1 MKIEIKGER
10 KNPLMKREEVTIRAE
25 HSGKA
30 TPSRKD
36 LLKEVATRLKSN
48 EDLII
53 IDKIFS
59 AKGRCQSDI
68 TVLVYKK
75 KDDIPKDKLEKMK
88 RRLEK
93 KKKPG
98 EEEPAPTE
106 AKPAESA
113 EKPVEGEEKPA
124 ETKEEKPA
132 EPETKPDEKEEKK
145 EEKTEEKAE

>member
-1 MKIEIKGER
+1 MKIEIREEK

-36 LLKEVATRLKSN
+36 LIKEVATRLKSK

-59 AKGRCQSDI
+59 ARGRCQSDI
-68 TVLVYKK
+68 TVLVYRK

-93 KKKPG
+93 RK
-98 EEEPAPTE
+98 
-106 AKPAESA
+106 KPAEEAPA
-113 EKPVEGEEKPA
+113 ETKPAGGAEKPA
-124 ETKEEKPA
+124 EGEGKPA
-132 EPETKPDEKEEKK
+132 EEAKSEEKAEEKVEEKK